1 MKKSKRNFALGILGL
16 TAILIA
22 SIGAGYYPKTQIGVN
37 ACGDGDLKWREIR
50 EKFTGEFN

>member
-37 ACGDGDLKWREIR
+37 ACGDGDLK
-50 EKFTGEFN
+50 